1 MLALWALTPYLWRK
15 MRTFGKYGFTW
26 DAIFQNRMSILCIK
40 ICIPLTLHKLT
51 TVYNLMKRNEANDE
65 LIDGIFCYEE
75 HNKNAYTFINGFK
88 IKFCWRKKIME
99 MRICRLLCCADN
111 FPHKQYSYFM
121 QHTQSVLPAQYL
133 LFIAKMQLADT
144 TYSLHMRFAALG
156 DKIQNLKNRFMLLV
170 SFFKW

>member
-1 MLALWALTPYLWRK
+1 MMLALWALTPYLWRK

-121 QHTQSVLPAQYL
+121 Q
-133 LFIAKMQLADT
+133 
-144 TYSLHMRFAALG
+144 TYTVGASSTIFVIHRKNAA
-156 DKIQNLKNRFMLLV
+156 R
-170 SFFKW
+170 